1 MTTGRNQ
8 AEGPDERREHTLEEV
23 SDRTQVG
30 YPGAKE
36 ETSWQAANHDVT
48 RFTDEL
54 RGISDKAATA
64 FDCRHDLGN
73 YSSTERKEMVAAFDK
88 SFKNIEFHGDDEAK
102 HSLAQDVSKT
112 IFDPIR
118 THVEKLE
125 YQLSR
130 NDSPTSYT
138 MADHE
143 TSQAAMSYF
152 QENFAKALEH
162 GDPDKADATER
173 METLIRYSTIHF
185 NEANLQW
192 ADHNERTNDAA
203 REVVEAFQQHQ
214 ETAPVPDE
222 PPKLQQ
228 PIPAGRGREIQGN
241 ARAVP
246 RRNRNDRGPDRQ
258 EGDGPHPGD
267 HAQHQPTHR
276 QVLTDRPD
284 PQVDSRRRLEKR
296 TQPFTNPK

>member
-214 ETAPVPDE
+214 EMLQFQMNHPSYSNPFPPGGEERFKEMLEQYRDE
-222 PPKLQQ
+222 IETTEVLIDKRAMDPTQEITPSINQLIDKSSQIDQTLRL
-228 PIPAGRGREIQGN
+228 IAAG
-241 ARAVP
+241 V
-246 RRNRNDRGPDRQ
+246 
-258 EGDGPHPGD
+258 
-267 HAQHQPTHR
+267 
-276 QVLTDRPD
+276 
-284 PQVDSRRRLEKR
+284 
-296 TQPFTNPK
+296 

>member
-1 MTTGRNQ
+1 MTTRRNQ
-8 AEGPDERREHTLEEV
+8 AEGPDERREHALEEV
-23 SDRTQVG
+23 SDRRQIG
-30 YPGAKE
+30 YPGASE

-54 RGISDKAATA
+54 RGINDKAATA

-73 YSSTERKEMVAAFDK
+73 YSSTERKEIVAAFDK
-88 SFKNIEFHGDDEAK
+88 SFKNVEFHGDDEAK
-102 HSLAQDVSKT
+102 HDLAQDVSKT

-138 MADHE
+138 MADQE

-173 METLIRYSTIHF
+173 MESLIRYSTIHF

-192 ADHNERTNDAA
+192 ADHNERTNDAV
-203 REVVEAFQQHQ
+203 REVVEAFQKHHEFLNMQMNH
-214 ETAPVPDE
+214 PSYNNPF
-222 PPKLQQ
+222 PPGGEERFKEML
-228 PIPAGRGREIQGN
+228 EDYH
-241 ARAVP
+241 
-246 RRNRNDRGPDRQ
+246 RRNRNDRGP
-258 EGDGPHPGD
+258 H
-267 HAQHQPTHR
+267 
-276 QVLTDRPD
+276 
-284 PQVDSRRRLEKR
+284 
-296 TQPFTNPK
+296 